1 MTVEDQ
7 VQIPVMEE
15 VVVSDKAVEEPLK
28 SENVAEPVKVEKSS
42 SFKEES
48 NFLSDLKDHEKK
60 ALNELKS
67 KLEEAITE
75 NTLFKKEETKEKAK
89 SPIKNAETEK
99 EKSEPAKEQDEV
111 PIVEESEEKEAEIVD
126 KEISL
131 WGVPLLPSKGSESTD
146 VLLLKFL
153 RAREFK
159 TNEAFQMLKKT
170 LQWRKEFKA
179 DSLINEELGSDLPP
193 IAYMSGKDL
202 EGHPICYNVF
212 GALESEELYQKAFGT
227 EEKRDNFLR
236 WRFQLMEKGIQEL
249 DFKPEGI
256 NSLLQINDLK
266 NSPGPSKKEL
276 RFATKQAVHLLQDNY
291 PEFVARNIFINVPFW
306 YYAFNAL
313 FSPFLTQR
321 TKSKMVVA
329 RPGRT
334 TETLLKFIPIEE
346 IPVEYGGFKRDK
358 NDSKLWVEDNN
369 GVKELIVKGGSIETI
384 EIAAPEIGTTFEWD
398 LTVLGW
404 EVNYKE
410 EFVPSDE
417 GSYSIIIQKV
427 KKLGLNEGPIRN
439 TFCNNELGKIVLT
452 VDNSGSKKKKIKKV
466 LYRHKTKN
474 AAE

>member
-1 MTVEDQ
+1 MPTTAVGVNEDNQ
-7 VQIPVMEE
+7 QRFTKPLERKTIKLGI
-15 VVVSDKAVEEPLK
+15 VSK
-28 SENVAEPVKVEKSS
+28 SN
-42 SFKEES
+42 
-48 NFLSDLKDHEKK
+48 
-60 ALNELKS
+60 
-67 KLEEAITE
+67 
-75 NTLFKKEETKEKAK
+75 
-89 SPIKNAETEK
+89 
-99 EKSEPAKEQDEV
+99 
-111 PIVEESEEKEAEIVD
+111 
-126 KEISL
+126 
-131 WGVPLLPSKGSESTD
+131 
-146 VLLLKFL
+146 
-153 RAREFK
+153 
-159 TNEAFQMLKKT
+159 
-170 LQWRKEFKA
+170 
-179 DSLINEELGSDLPP
+179 
-193 IAYMSGKDL
+193 
-202 EGHPICYNVF
+202 C
-212 GALESEELYQKAFGT
+212 YQKAFRT

-276 RFATKQAVHLLQDNY
+276 RFATKQVVHLLQDNY

-439 TFCNNELGKIVLT
+439 TFCNNEPGKIVLT
-452 VDNSGSKKKKIKKV
+452 VDNSGSKKKKMKKV